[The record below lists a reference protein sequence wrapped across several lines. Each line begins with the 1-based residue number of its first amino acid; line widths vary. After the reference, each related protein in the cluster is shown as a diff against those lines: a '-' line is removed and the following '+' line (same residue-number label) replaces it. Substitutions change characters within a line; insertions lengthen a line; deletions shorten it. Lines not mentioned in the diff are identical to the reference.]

1 MYRVQKIL
9 SKIGYCSRRH
19 AESLIESGQVKI
31 NDRVVNL
38 GDKWQQGD
46 TLMVNDQEID
56 LTMALDQKI
65 EFIKYYKP
73 LGEVVSRNDPNFTK
87 TVFDHLPDV
96 DGKWINIGR
105 LDVNT
110 TGLILFT
117 NNGDMANKIMH
128 PSFNFER
135 EYIVKIDKPLG
146 KKDISSLEKGVPI
159 NDNSIG
165 RFNKIINLTNNSYK
179 ITLST
184 GKYREVRYSLQY
196 LNFKTISLHRVRYSN
211 VYLDDMSE
219 GEHRLL
225 SESERSNF
233 LF

>member
-1 MYRVQKIL
+1 MVT
-9 SKIGYCSRRH
+9 
-19 AESLIESGQVKI
+19 
-31 NDRVVNL
+31 
-38 GDKWQQGD
+38 WQ
-46 TLMVNDQEID
+46 
-56 LTMALDQKI
+56 
-65 EFIKYYKP
+65 IK
-73 LGEVVSRNDPNFTK
+73 SCT
-87 TVFDHLPDV
+87 HH
-96 DGKWINIGR
+96 
-105 LDVNT
+105 
-110 TGLILFT
+110 LIL
-117 NNGDMANKIMH
+117 
-128 PSFNFER
+128 R

-219 GEHRLL
+219 GEYRLL